1 MRTSGGYWW
10 VTERIGTAGTP
21 AEGLPGRD
29 QMREAAVRAS
39 SPSPTTEVSRCKF
52 NWPACPIAARRQR
65 DGSRTARGTDQLR
78 CTAGRTQRQSSKIP
92 SAESALS
99 PDAGR
104 SSRVA
109 RQRVLRMQR
118 DGCHRSRSTVR
129 VIELREEHSSGA
141 VLARAR
147 LVANAIVRGLATNE
161 GGDRPD
167 VAAGSLKLEASA
179 PDVACVSSSPA
190 SSSGGGDTRHAPR
203 TIVEDEMLNGEVISR
218 DGALR
223 TPLK

>member
-1 MRTSGGYWW
+1 MRTSGGYWS

-39 SPSPTTEVSRCKF
+39 SPSPTTEVSRCKI
-52 NWPACPIAARRQR
+52 NWPAWPIAARRSR
-65 DGSRTARGTDQLR
+65 DGSRTAGGTDQLR
-78 CTAGRTQRQSSKIP
+78 CAAGRTQRQSSKIP
-92 SAESALS
+92 TAESAHS

-129 VIELREEHSSGA
+129 VIERCATSARGRRRRPSPVPGRRCTRGSDYRRMMKGIPVLNLRCP
-141 VLARAR
+141 RWR
-147 LVANAIVRGLATNE
+147 R
-161 GGDRPD
+161 
-167 VAAGSLKLEASA
+167 SA
-179 PDVACVSSSPA
+179 
-190 SSSGGGDTRHAPR
+190 
-203 TIVEDEMLNGEVISR
+203 
-218 DGALR
+218 
-223 TPLK
+223 